1 MRARRN
7 LAYAVHMT
15 GGVLRDGILNK
26 KVYDDNTVRAGSH
39 MSSLIDATKGLLSM
53 DPGHKV
59 KGSKGMMSINL
70 IGPNGEAVSFGAERT
85 RESSGK
91 AVTRNTVDVN

>member
-1 MRARRN
+1 
-7 LAYAVHMT
+7 
-15 GGVLRDGILNK
+15 
-26 KVYDDNTVRAGSH
+26 
-39 MSSLIDATKGLLSM
+39 M

-85 RESSGK
+85 RQTSGK
-91 AVTRNTVDVN
+91 AVTRNTVDVNLKAQTQENGVGLEEKVDITDAVEDSLMVTFLKGQAQLLEKLLANS